1 MQLEPELIEATK
13 RALVTRLR
21 NMGEY
26 VPGSEIIE
34 VPGYTIGEVAKAT
47 IELAARGYV
56 QFYGPY
62 GNYILLRKLGDEF
75 RRAQWQRDA
84 GGHLVMVG

>member
-34 VPGYTIGEVAKAT
+34 VPGYTVGEVAKAT
-47 IELAARGYV
+47 IALAARGYV

-84 GGHLVMVG
+84 AGRFVIAG

>member
-1 MQLEPELIEATK
+1 MQLDSELIEGTK

-26 VPGSEIIE
+26 VTGSEIIE
-34 VPGYTIGEVAKAT
+34 VPGYSVGEVAKAT
-47 IELAARGYV
+47 IELAAQGYV

-62 GNYILLRKLGDEF
+62 GNYILLKKLGDEF
-75 RRAQWQRDA
+75 RAARWQRDTNGRLMIA
-84 GGHLVMVG
+84 G

>member
-1 MQLEPELIEATK
+1 MQLDPQLIEGTK

-34 VPGYTIGEVAKAT
+34 VPGYTVGEVAKAT
-47 IELAARGYV
+47 IELAGQGYL

-62 GNYILLRKLGDEF
+62 GNYILLKKLGDEF
-75 RRAQWQRDA
+75 RTARWQRDA
-84 GGHLVMVG
+84 SGRLVIAG

>member
-1 MQLEPELIEATK
+1 LQLEPELIEATK
-13 RALVTRLR
+13 RALVVRLR

-34 VPGYTIGEVAKAT
+34 VPGYTVAEVAKAT
-47 IELAARGYV
+47 IELAAQGYV

-62 GNYILLRKLGDEF
+62 GNYILQRKLGDEF
-75 RRAQWQRDA
+75 RRARWQRDA
-84 GGHLVMVG
+84 SGRLVMVG

>member
-1 MQLEPELIEATK
+1 MQLEPELIERTK

-34 VPGYTIGEVAKAT
+34 VAGYTVGEVAKAT
-47 IELAARGYV
+47 IELARQGYV

-84 GGHLVMVG
+84 SGRLVMVG